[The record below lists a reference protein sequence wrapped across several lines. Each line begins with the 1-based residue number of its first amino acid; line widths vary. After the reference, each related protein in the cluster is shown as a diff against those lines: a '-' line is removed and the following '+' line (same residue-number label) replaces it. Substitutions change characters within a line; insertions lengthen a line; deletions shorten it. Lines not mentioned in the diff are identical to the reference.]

1 MKYVLEF
8 DIPREKN
15 DFIDAANGTTLREL
29 LQEHVAL
36 LEGYCEGASDG
47 MMYEARLAQD
57 LLEDLKSKLSKM
69 QKLPR

>member
-8 DIPREKN
+8 DIPRDKH

-36 LEGYCEGASDG
+36 LEEHCEGSRKS
-47 MMYEARLAQD
+47 EARLAQV

>member
-8 DIPREKN
+8 EIPRDKN

-36 LEGYCEGASDG
+36 LEEHCEGKRKS
-47 MMYEARLAQD
+47 EARLAQA
-57 LLEDLKSKLSKM
+57 LLADLKGKLSKM